1 VAGTTVGA
9 GILALPAVTRDAG
22 YWPSSAVIC
31 GCWLYACVTGLLVAE
46 TNIRLMCELGR
57 GGVSLLSMAK
67 STYDRPGEILAG
79 GSYIFLHYALLVAY
93 ISRGGEL
100 VSTFVD
106 ISPAFASM
114 AFTVLVGGTV
124 YASDESI
131 LDNINTGL
139 VMGVVVSFLAILS
152 VALASFDLAALSES
166 SDAGRALSC
175 IPVVALAFV
184 YHNIIPVIS
193 SSLEGDRKKITTAIV
208 VGTGIPLAMFLLWNG
223 AILGYSV
230 PDVAADPV
238 LEAGA
243 AAEQVAEQIV
253 DPLKLLQ
260 EDATVGTYISA
271 FSLLAVAT
279 SFIGFVLGLVDFIG
293 DGMKMPTNTRN
304 ALPFIVTLFPP
315 AVFAL
320 GYPDIF
326 LQALEYAGTYGVLGL
341 FGILPA
347 AMAWKARERDD
358 LSHLPTMVPGGKP
371 VLALVGGSALVVMV
385 QQTALYIQR

>member
-1 VAGTTVGA
+1 M
-9 GILALPAVTRDAG
+9 LA
-22 YWPSSAVIC
+22 
-31 GCWLYACVTGLLVAE
+31 TG
-46 TNIRLMCELGR
+46 
-57 GGVSLLSMAK
+57 
-67 STYDRPGEILAG
+67 P
-79 GSYIFLHYALLVAY
+79 
-93 ISRGGEL
+93 
-100 VSTFVD
+100 
-106 ISPAFASM
+106 
-114 AFTVLVGGTV
+114 
-124 YASDESI
+124 
-131 LDNINTGL
+131 
-139 VMGVVVSFLAILS
+139 
-152 VALASFDLAALSES
+152 
-166 SDAGRALSC
+166 
-175 IPVVALAFV
+175 
-184 YHNIIPVIS
+184 
-193 SSLEGDRKKITTAIV
+193 
-208 VGTGIPLAMFLLWNG
+208 
-223 AILGYSV
+223 
-230 PDVAADPV
+230 
-238 LEAGA
+238 
-243 AAEQVAEQIV
+243 
-253 DPLKLLQ
+253 
-260 EDATVGTYISA
+260 